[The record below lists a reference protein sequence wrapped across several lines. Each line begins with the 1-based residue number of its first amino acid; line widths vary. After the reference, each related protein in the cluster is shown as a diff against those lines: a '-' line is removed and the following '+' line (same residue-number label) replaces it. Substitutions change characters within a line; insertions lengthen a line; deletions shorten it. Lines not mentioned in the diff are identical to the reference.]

1 MVRAISPSP
10 SRARKNQARA
20 LTTKA
25 AEELTTSRETAVA
38 EREKA
43 IQLIEARKAAEQ
55 QAI

>member
-1 MVRAISPSP
+1 VADAAADEAP
-10 SRARKNQARA
+10 A
-20 LTTKA
+20 LTAKA

-55 QAI
+55 QAF